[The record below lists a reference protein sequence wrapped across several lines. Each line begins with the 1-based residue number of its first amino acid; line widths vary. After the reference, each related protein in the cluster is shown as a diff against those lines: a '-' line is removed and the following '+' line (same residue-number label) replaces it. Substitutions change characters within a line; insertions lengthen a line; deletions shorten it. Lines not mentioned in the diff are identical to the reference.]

1 MDHCEPCGHRS
12 PMIENQINF
21 PSEWLLSKPKP
32 QTAPGVAP
40 VSNSCLCDWAGVTR
54 RRLLKCARAFTY
66 SETHTWFHEC
76 WLCLWRVNLFK
87 TSLHT
92 FFLSDVRQFKMH
104 WCNSWI
110 IWTKTTFLCQH
121 SHCGPH
127 YIMTIKI
134 KTSHV
139 AHTTIAVLLLN
150 IFYSIITILL
160 RFSHYGTINGRFY
173 PDFIIFL
180 LLPK

>member
-92 FFLSDVRQFKMH
+92 FFLSDVQLGATVQNALMQQLNNLDKDDISLPTLALWPSLYNDHKNKNKPRRTHHYCCPAIEYILFYYYY
-104 WCNSWI
+104 I
-110 IWTKTTFLCQH
+110 TK
-121 SHCGPH
+121 
-127 YIMTIKI
+127 
-134 KTSHV
+134 
-139 AHTTIAVLLLN
+139 
-150 IFYSIITILL
+150 IFPLWD
-160 RFSHYGTINGRFY
+160 N
-173 PDFIIFL
+173 
-180 LLPK
+180 